1 MGKKSKTLSQPTRS
15 WSVSPLP
22 AFAITSPS
30 LATPATLTS
39 SPSSRT
45 GSSFH
50 LECCSPHP
58 LNVFIPS
65 CHLCFIAQHT
75 FRNYMAIGLSLY
87 YLLPK
92 DFKCH
97 GNRPRV
103 DHCHDRIYALQY
115 LAQSR
120 GFIQNSLMSEWD
132 EMRLKRS
139 LKE

>member
-1 MGKKSKTLSQPTRS
+1 MGRKSKTLSQPTRS

-22 AFAITSPS
+22 AFAIASPS
-30 LATPATLTS
+30 LATAATLTS
-39 SPSSRT
+39 SPSSCT
-45 GSSFH
+45 GGSLH

-58 LNVFIPS
+58 RNVFIPS

-75 FRNYMAIGLSLY
+75 FCNYMVIGLSLNCFQKTSSSMETGPV
-87 YLLPK
+87 LT
-92 DFKCH
+92 CH
-97 GNRPRV
+97 N
-103 DHCHDRIYALQY
+103 CIYALQH

-120 GFIQNSLMSEWD
+120 GFIQNSLMSVWD

>member
-1 MGKKSKTLSQPTRS
+1 
-15 WSVSPLP
+15 
-22 AFAITSPS
+22 
-30 LATPATLTS
+30 
-39 SPSSRT
+39 
-45 GSSFH
+45 
-50 LECCSPHP
+50 
-58 LNVFIPS
+58 
-65 CHLCFIAQHT
+65 
-75 FRNYMAIGLSLY
+75 MAIGLSLY

-92 DFKCH
+92 DFKFH

-115 LAQSR
+115 LAQSW